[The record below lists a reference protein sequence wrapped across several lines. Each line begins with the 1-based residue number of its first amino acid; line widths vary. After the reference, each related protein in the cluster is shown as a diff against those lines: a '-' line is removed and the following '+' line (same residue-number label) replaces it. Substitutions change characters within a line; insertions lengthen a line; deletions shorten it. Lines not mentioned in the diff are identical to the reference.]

1 MGHLMTGLPL
11 YTAVLITTTLT
22 FVAASVTAQPARPAD
37 TEVHE
42 PVPAIVTPGARDG
55 DPPSDAVILFNGGD
69 LSQWVATRDKSPPGW
84 TVADGVLTVKKSTGN
99 IETKQTFGSYQLHL
113 EWKVPVGI
121 TGTGQGRGNSGLFL
135 ASPGTGD
142 AGYELQILD
151 SFENQ
156 TYVNGQA
163 ASIYK
168 QAIPLVNASRKPG
181 EWQSYD
187 VIWSAPTFNDDGTLR
202 DAARVSVLHNGV
214 LVQNNFVLP
223 GETRYVGKPTYRAHG
238 PSPIKLQAHGD
249 PSAPLSFR
257 NIWVRRLG
265 TALPA
270 P

>member
-1 MGHLMTGLPL
+1 MGYMMRSALAFCIG
-11 YTAVLITTTLT
+11 TTL
-22 FVAASVTAQPARPAD
+22 VLAGWSASAQPAKPAD
-37 TEVHE
+37 TEAYA
-42 PVPAIVTPGARDG
+42 PVPPVVTPGARDG
-55 DPPSDAVILFNGGD
+55 DPPSDAVILFNGRD
-69 LSQWVATRDKSPPGW
+69 LSQWVTTRDKSAAQW
-84 TVADGVLTVKKSTGN
+84 TVTDGVLTVNKAAGN

-121 TGTGQGRGNSGLFL
+121 SGTGQGRGNSGLFL
-135 ASPGTGD
+135 ASTGTGD
-142 AGYELQILD
+142 GGYELQILD
-151 SFENQ
+151 SYNNV

-187 VIWSAPTFNDDGTLR
+187 VIWTAPVFNTDGSLK

-223 GETRYVGKPTYRAHG
+223 GETRYIGKPTYRAHG

-257 NIWVRRLG
+257 NIWVRPLG
-265 TALPA
+265 G
-270 P
+270 